1 MASGCIFLA
10 PFWPQ
15 STARSPAASNLLIHQ
30 GFGLHSFLLSWFFVA
45 ASLSASESLDIYN
58 QHQRYQRSTCR
69 RRIRNFPRG
78 PARHCKIIWLMDS
91 SGTEFLWGTAAGVH
105 TCLWYMVES
114 LSLQSSYLNIPSKT
128 MCHGC
133 FYYSISMPCWRYLGP
148 FWHVWVNPSKQKRRQ
163 PSNRRKHQKTTIW
176 HVLSN
181 LSIHLLAIG
190 FRKLPSSFSK
200 SFSLCATRRRSKA
213 GHAPGDTSSNI
224 AMMVSRD
231 GWPLRH
237 ADRKWM
243 ERMFPAGSLC

>member
-1 MASGCIFLA
+1 MPPSNQEF
-10 PFWPQ
+10 PQ
-15 STARSPAASNLLIHQ
+15 GTSTTLQDHLTDGQ
-30 GFGLHSFLLSWFFVA
+30 F
-45 ASLSASESLDIYN
+45 
-58 QHQRYQRSTCR
+58 RYRV
-69 RRIRNFPRG
+69 PL
-78 PARHCKIIWLMDS
+78 RHCSWSTHMS
-91 SGTEFLWGTAAGVH
+91 
-105 TCLWYMVES
+105 WYMVES

-148 FWHVWVNPSKQKRRQ
+148 FWHVWVNQSKQKRRQ